1 MSEQTTQLQDKAS
14 EVLVNMI
21 DITVKSMNDVIE
33 FGKQQIPEVIHQLLL
48 WQLTSSILWIVVG
61 VVLVVVG
68 FWWCCK
74 ANNWIKK
81 DPNNVPA
88 HFVTLLFFVGG
99 AWFIIY
105 NALDALQIWV
115 APKVYLIQYAA
126 DLVRG
131 AH

>member
-61 VVLVVVG
+61 IVLALIG
-68 FWWCCK
+68 IWWCGK
-74 ANNWIKK
+74 VNKWVAKSSDNG
-81 DPNNVPA
+81 PA
-88 HFVTLLFFVGG
+88 HIGTVILFALS
-99 AWFIIY
+99 AWAIIS
-105 NALDALQIWV
+105 NSLDALQIWV

-126 DLVRG
+126 DLVKG
-131 AH
+131 SH